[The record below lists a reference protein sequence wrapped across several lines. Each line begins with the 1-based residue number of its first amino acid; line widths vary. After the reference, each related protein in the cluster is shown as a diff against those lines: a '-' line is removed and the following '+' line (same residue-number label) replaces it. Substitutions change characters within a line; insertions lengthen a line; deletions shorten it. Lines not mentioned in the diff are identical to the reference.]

1 MKTFSAPLL
10 LTAAAVLV
18 AGCGTD
24 SNDTAAADS
33 LAVSSSWAKAADS
46 GMTAAFAEL
55 ENTGDEDLRIVSAT
69 SPGAGSTELHEMVAG
84 DGGTMVMR
92 ESESGFVVEAGSV
105 HSLAPGGDHLMLMD
119 LTGPIVP
126 GADVSFTLT
135 FDDGSTKDFTAQVR
149 DFAGAQEEY
158 APGHGGEEGA
168 DHSAG
173 GGADHSAGGGADHNG

>member
-1 MKTFSAPLL
+1 MIKTFRTPLL

-18 AGCGTD
+18 AGCSTD
-24 SNDTAAADS
+24 SDNTVTADS
-33 LAVSSSWAKAADS
+33 LVVSSSWAKAADS

-55 ENTGDEDLRIVSAT
+55 ENTGDEDVHIVSAT
-69 SPGAGSTELHEMVAG
+69 SPSAGSTELHEMVAV
-84 DGGTMVMR
+84 DGGAVMMR
-92 ESESGFVVEAGSV
+92 ESESGFVVEARSV

-158 APGHGGEEGA
+158 APGHGGGAGA
-168 DHSAG
+168 DHSG
-173 GGADHSAGGGADHNG
+173 